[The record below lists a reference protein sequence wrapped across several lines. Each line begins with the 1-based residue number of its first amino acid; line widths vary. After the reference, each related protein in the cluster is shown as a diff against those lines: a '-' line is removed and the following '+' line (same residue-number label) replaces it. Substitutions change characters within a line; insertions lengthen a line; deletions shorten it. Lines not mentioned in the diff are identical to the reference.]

1 MAESSF
7 WGGVAVITGGTKGI
21 GLATAERV
29 AALVDEVILV
39 YRSDEE
45 AAASAATQVALAG
58 GRPTLLQGDVGDEA
72 TFEELG
78 ELLAQRRLPVSLL
91 AHSAVDTTAVD
102 LLRSDTATIRR
113 AVDVNGMSMMLAA
126 RTVDPYVAD
135 GSLAVF
141 LSSRGA
147 VSTLPNYA
155 GIGVPKAMAESAVRY
170 IAVAWAERGARA
182 LTLAPGAVDTPS
194 LRGAAPDPEAYLAA
208 ALARTPLGRLTTPED
223 VADTIVAL
231 RSTGMSTITGGRI
244 PMDGGTSLL

>member
-1 MAESSF
+1 MEHSAF
-7 WGGVAVITGGTKGI
+7 WGGIAVITGGTKGI

-29 AALVDEVILV
+29 AALVDEVVLV
-39 YRSDEE
+39 YRSDEP
-45 AAASAATQVALAG
+45 AAAAAAERVAAAG
-58 GRPTLLQGDVGDEA
+58 GRATLLQGDVGDEA

-78 ELLAQRRLPVSLL
+78 QLLAQRRQPVTLL
-91 AHSAVDTTAVD
+91 VHSAVDTTAID
-102 LLRSDTATIRR
+102 LLSSDTAAIRR
-113 AVDVNGMSMMLAA
+113 AVDVNGMSMVLAA
-126 RTVDPYVAD
+126 RAVDPHVAD

-147 VSTLPNYA
+147 VSTLAHYA

-208 ALARTPLGRLTTPED
+208 ALSRTPMRRLTTPQD

-231 RSTGMSTITGGRI
+231 HSSGMSTITGGRI